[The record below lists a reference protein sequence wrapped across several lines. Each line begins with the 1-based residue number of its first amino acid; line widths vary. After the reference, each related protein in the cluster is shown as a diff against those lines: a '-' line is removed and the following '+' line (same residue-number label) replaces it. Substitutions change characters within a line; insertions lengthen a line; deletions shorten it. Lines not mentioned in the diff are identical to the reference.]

1 MEQRTPSG
9 RKPSSNSYLQY
20 SNFAIQLFG
29 GMAIAG
35 WVGYRLDQY
44 LELSFP
50 VFLLSFL
57 LAVFAG
63 MLYQMYKKLNR
74 D

>member
-1 MEQRTPSG
+1 
-9 RKPSSNSYLQY
+9 
-20 SNFAIQLFG
+20 
-29 GMAIAG
+29 MAIAG